1 MAADLGLADHVGV
14 TPPAVADLPRLVA
27 TSQPPK
33 TLAVLGASRRAVGL
47 LEAVAA
53 RTPWRIR
60 SASPESHDPREM
72 TELALRPDVSAVLVG
87 ASDPPGPDERGWL
100 DDLAGLVGAVARRRP
115 ELRVVLAGP
124 VSDRTGWAE
133 GFGASIESAGERV
146 SQAPALGLRSGPD
159 EPLREILERLLPD
172 STGTRHTAVR
182 AVLSL
187 ADALDRRIEVLDI
200 GLDGGL
206 RAMAT
211 PGVADQGPVAV
222 AVRTAQAALVPADV
236 NDAAIEAVLA
246 WTTGSLDRHRMGD
259 RLLDLRAQPWAD
271 ASGEGARLRLAAARA
286 ALSRLVARSTDI
298 GAMASP
304 DLTIIAG
311 GAFAVAPARA
321 VALAIADT
329 VRRPGATQ
337 LAMDHA
343 RLLGPIG
350 TIDDP
355 DERRDLIAD
364 LADDLLAPIG
374 SLVVV
379 ASVAASRRNAARA
392 GRLTLDGD
400 RHGRHELSAGEVS
413 VRRAGAGRPR
423 PGDARVPR
431 RGAGRAPCEAGR
443 GARVR
448 RRRRAGHR
456 SARRAASPARTARPA
471 PRRPGRLGRA
481 RLAGR
486 RTMSDT
492 AMTATDA
499 AELTVG
505 RRLGFAL
512 LSPRTL
518 VVSPIDAFFGLHPGD
533 RALVKTGEAVGR
545 GQPIVEHYRDPGR
558 SCTGAMARPTGP
570 GRLAS
575 AGPSRPADPTSA
587 R

>member
-1 MAADLGLADHVGV
+1 MTTAPRALLAIDAGSATTSVALLGKPGDRWRLIGAISAPAGTSPDALAEILATRLVAADLGLADHVGV

-259 RLLDLRAQPWAD
+259 RLLDLSAQPWAD

-400 RHGRHELSAGEVS
+400 RHDRHELSAGEVS
-413 VRRAGAGRPR
+413 FIA
-423 PGDARVPR
+423 
-431 RGAGRAPCEAGR
+431 
-443 GARVR
+443 
-448 RRRRAGHR
+448 
-456 SARRAASPARTARPA
+456 
-471 PRRPGRLGRA
+471 
-481 RLAGR
+481 LA
-486 RTMSDT
+486 
-492 AMTATDA
+492 
-499 AELTVG
+499 
-505 RRLGFAL
+505 
-512 LSPRTL
+512 
-518 VVSPIDAFFGLHPGD
+518 PGD
-533 RALVKTGEAVGR
+533 RALATLEFRDAVRVGHRAKRVVVPVSGGVAGLAIDLRDVPLRLPERRDRRRAALAAWGELAW
-545 GQPIVEHYRDPGR
+545 PGDER
-558 SCTGAMARPTGP
+558 
-570 GRLAS
+570 
-575 AGPSRPADPTSA
+575 
-587 R
+587 